1 MSMATQRDFTA
12 EEWKSISAAPL
23 MAGLVV
29 TLADVGGPVGV
40 AKEAVAVS
48 KAISESATDSAGELI
63 RALSQAFKSGARPE
77 MPSVPK
83 DREQALSAFV
93 AACRNAAA
101 TVAAKSPAEAQEFKT
116 WLVSIARE
124 AAEASK
130 EGGFLGLGGTRVS
143 QPEKEALAHL
153 TSALGVTA

>member
-1 MSMATQRDFTA
+1 MATQKDFTA

-29 TLADVGGPVGV
+29 TMADVGGPVGI

-48 KAISESATDSAGELI
+48 KAIVESATGSAGELVK
-63 RALSQAFKSGARPE
+63 ALAEAFKSGARPE

-83 DREQALSAFV
+83 DREQARIAFV
-93 AACRNAAA
+93 AVCSNAAA
-101 TVAAKSPAEAQEFKT
+101 TVAAKSPAEAQEFKA
-116 WLVSIARE
+116 WLLTIARK
-124 AAEASK
+124 AADASK
-130 EGGFLGLGGTRVS
+130 EGGFLGFGGTQVS
-143 QPEKEALAHL
+143 EAEQKALANL

>member
-1 MSMATQRDFTA
+1 MSMATQRDFTTD
-12 EEWKSISAAPL
+12 EWKNISAAPL
-23 MAGLVV
+23 MAGLMV

-48 KAISESATDSAGELI
+48 KAISESATGSAGELV
-63 RALSQAFKSGARPE
+63 RALSEAFKSGARPE

-116 WLVSIARE
+116 WLVSIASE

-130 EGGFLGLGGTRVS
+130 EGGLLGWGGTGVS
-143 QPEKEALAHL
+143 EHEKDGL
-153 TSALGVTA
+153 

>member
-1 MSMATQRDFTA
+1 MATQRDFTA

-29 TLADVGGPVGV
+29 TMADVGGPVGV

-48 KAISESATDSAGELI
+48 KAIIESATGSAGELVKTL
-63 RALSQAFKSGARPE
+63 AEAFKSGARPE

-83 DREQALSAFV
+83 DRAQAQNAFV
-93 AACRNAAA
+93 AACSKAAA
-101 TVAAKSPAEAQEFKT
+101 MVAAKSPAEAQEFRA
-116 WLVSIARE
+116 WLVTIARK
-124 AAEASK
+124 AADAAK
-130 EGGFLGLGGTRVS
+130 EGGFLGIGGTQVS
-143 QPEKEALAHL
+143 KSEQDALASL

>member
-1 MSMATQRDFTA
+1 MATQRDFTA

-29 TLADVGGPVGV
+29 TMADVGGPLGV

-48 KAISESATDSAGELI
+48 KAIIESATGSAGELI
-63 RALSQAFKSGARPE
+63 KTLAETFKAGARPE
-77 MPSVPK
+77 MPSFPK
-83 DREQALSAFV
+83 DRDQARNTFI
-93 AACRNAAA
+93 AACTKAAA
-101 TVAAKSPAEAQEFKT
+101 MVAAKSPAEAQEFKA
-116 WLVSIARE
+116 WLVTIARK

-130 EGGFLGLGGTRVS
+130 EGGFLGFGGTQVS
-143 QPEKEALAHL
+143 EPEHAALATL